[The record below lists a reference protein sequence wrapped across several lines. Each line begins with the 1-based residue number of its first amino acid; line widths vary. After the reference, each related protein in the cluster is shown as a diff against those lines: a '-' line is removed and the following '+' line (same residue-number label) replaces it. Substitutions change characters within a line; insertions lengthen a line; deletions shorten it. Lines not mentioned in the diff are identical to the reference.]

1 MKLPGLQSLQKKIGD
16 INGLVN
22 RTWTDDEITEK
33 IKRSGV
39 KANRYKPL
47 EIGRLNGLRKEAVL
61 NDDREAITQID
72 VELAALEEGKLAYGT
87 SLSKPQE
94 QGSKVPSQQ
103 DRLAVLNRAN
113 RKANTEDIRRAQL
126 AEKKAE
132 REAAA
137 AVARGK
143 QAPNAFARVKTR
155 AKVHYDVNDTGPPVS
170 RNYLGDTSGD
180 DRSRANTPIGDTTSN
195 TPLQSGTPTRGGTPL
210 LTVPGQKTEKGI
222 PTFRRRMMDDEAIA
236 SMGIEIDI

>member
-1 MKLPGLQSLQKKIGD
+1 MNLPDLRSLRKKIGD
-16 INGLVN
+16 INGLIT

-33 IKRSGV
+33 VNRSGV
-39 KANRYKPL
+39 KANRYKPF
-47 EIGRLNGLRKEAVL
+47 EIARLNGLRKEAVS
-61 NDDREAITQID
+61 NEDSEAVAQID
-72 VELAALEEGKLAYGT
+72 IELAALEDGKLAYGT
-87 SLSKPQE
+87 SLSKSQDPA
-94 QGSKVPSQQ
+94 SRAPSQQ
-103 DRLAVLNRAN
+103 DRLAMLNRAN

-137 AVARGK
+137 AVARGE

-170 RNYLGDTSGD
+170 RNYLGDHSGD
-180 DRSRANTPIGDTTSN
+180 DRSRAHTPVGDSRSNTPI
-195 TPLQSGTPTRGGTPL
+195 QSGTPKRSGTPL